1 MKGSEEY
8 LYSFM
13 EGRRKRFVI
22 PVYQRNY
29 NWKNEQCKQL
39 FDDLVELNYNHKNSH
54 FFGSVVSVNENSKEY
69 TIIDGQQRLTTVSLI
84 MIAMIKAVEN
94 GIFTSEADKKIA
106 ADIKQDYIVADDD
119 DVNKLRLRPYNDDK
133 DAFSRIVFDTEDK
146 YNEKSNVTVNFRYF
160 YNRIVEKKELSLTE
174 LRDAIEK
181 LQIISIELK
190 PDQGDDPQL
199 IFESLNSTGL
209 ALEESDKI
217 RNFILMGLKPE
228 KQERLYKNYW
238 YQIERFSKERLE
250 EFIFNYLLICS
261 GQKVKMSDIYKDFK
275 AFAKEKDAEVL
286 LSEMKHYAELYANLR
301 NHELGDAEANRIK
314 ERIDRLGLTVADPFF
329 ISYLDMYIDEHL
341 PAEELRK
348 TLLLLESYMFR
359 RIVCGAPSNALRNM
373 FATLH
378 RRVLR
383 LKNSSTSSYYSV
395 LTYLLEN
402 MQTRFPDNTE
412 FAEKFGE
419 KDMYHQRSNIRSYV
433 LDRLERKDNAETINV
448 YNRLEGVNRQPSEKP
463 FSVEHIMP
471 QKLTEAWIAE
481 LDVDQVTAIET
492 HKKWLHTI
500 ANLTVT
506 AYNSEL
512 SNAPFEKKKEKVFN
526 EGGIQLN
533 EFIRQQPKWN
543 EEKLKER
550 RDLLVADALNLWDY
564 PATDYV
570 PKEPLD
576 QQVLLDEEDYDF
588 KGKKLRRVML
598 RGMEYNPQ
606 NGDWSKAMLWVY
618 QKLYERDTQPLFD
631 LVADPKEF
639 YFVKDQDDSNTKI
652 AEGVYVYLNNDT
664 NTKIRV
670 LRRVAE
676 KYSLNEGD
684 TNDDIVFVMKSS
696 DNDIDI

>member
-286 LSEMKHYAELYANLR
+286 LSDMKHYAELYANLR

-329 ISYLDMYIDEHL
+329 ISYLDMYIEEHL

-348 TLLLLESYMFR
+348 TLLILESYMFR

-383 LKNSSTSSYYSV
+383 LKDSSTSSYYSV

-402 MQTRFPDNTE
+402 MQTKFPDNTE

-492 HKKWLHTI
+492 HKKWVHTI

-550 RDLLVADALNLWDY
+550 RDLLVAVALNLWDY

-670 LRRVAE
+670 LRRIAE

>member
-39 FDDLVELNYNHKNSH
+39 FDDLVALNYNHKNSH

-94 GIFTSEADKKIA
+94 GVYTSEADKKIA

-133 DAFSRIVFDTEDK
+133 EAFSRIVFDTEDR
-146 YNEKSNVTVNFRYF
+146 YNEKSNVTINFHYF
-160 YNRIVEKKELSLTE
+160 YNRIVEKQELSLSD

-217 RNFILMGLKPE
+217 RNYILMGLKPE
-228 KQERLYKNYW
+228 KQERLYKKYW
-238 YQIERFSKERLE
+238 YQIERLSKEKLE

-275 AFAKEKDAEVL
+275 AFAKDKDAEEL
-286 LSEMKHYAELYANLR
+286 LSDMKHYAELYANLR
-301 NHELGDAEANRIK
+301 NHELGDTEANRIK
-314 ERIDRLGLTVADPFF
+314 ERIDRLGLSVADPFF
-329 ISYLDMYIDEHL
+329 ISYIDMYKEQHL

-378 RRVLR
+378 RRALR
-383 LKNSSTSSYYSV
+383 LKDNNVSSYYAV

-402 MQTRFPDNTE
+402 MQTRFPDNDE
-412 FAEKFGE
+412 FAKNFGE
-419 KDMYHQRSNIRSYV
+419 KDMYHQRSNIRSYI

-448 YNRLEGVNRQPSEKP
+448 YNRLEGVNRQPNEKP

-471 QKLTEAWIAE
+471 QTLTEAWISE
-481 LDVDQVTAIET
+481 LGVDQVTAIEI
-492 HKKWLHTI
+492 HKRWLHTI

-512 SNAPFEKKKEKVFN
+512 SNAPFGKKKEMVFN
-526 EGGIQLN
+526 EGGVQLN
-533 EFIRQQPKWN
+533 EFIRQQPRWD
-543 EEKLKER
+543 EEKLIER
-550 RDLLVADALNLWDY
+550 RDLLVYEALQLWDY
-564 PATDYV
+564 PATDYA
-570 PKEPLD
+570 PKAALA
-576 QQVLLDEEDYDF
+576 QQVLLDDEDYDF
-588 KGKKLRRVML
+588 KGKKLRSVML
-598 RGMEYNPQ
+598 LGIEYNPPY
-606 NGDWSKAMLWVY
+606 GEWSKALLWVY
-618 QKLYERDTQPLFD
+618 QNLFELDPQPLFD
-631 LVADPKEF
+631 LVADPKELF
-639 YFVKDQDDSNTKI
+639 FVKDEYDTNTKI

-670 LRRVAE
+670 LRRAAE
-676 KYSLNEGD
+676 KYSLNNGD
-684 TNDDIVFVMKSS
+684 TNDDIVFIMKSS
-696 DNDIDI
+696 DSDIDI

>member
-1 MKGSEEY
+1 
-8 LYSFM
+8 
-13 EGRRKRFVI
+13 
-22 PVYQRNY
+22 
-29 NWKNEQCKQL
+29 
-39 FDDLVELNYNHKNSH
+39 
-54 FFGSVVSVNENSKEY
+54 
-69 TIIDGQQRLTTVSLI
+69 
-84 MIAMIKAVEN
+84 
-94 GIFTSEADKKIA
+94 
-106 ADIKQDYIVADDD
+106 
-119 DVNKLRLRPYNDDK
+119 
-133 DAFSRIVFDTEDK
+133 
-146 YNEKSNVTVNFRYF
+146 
-160 YNRIVEKKELSLTE
+160 
-174 LRDAIEK
+174 
-181 LQIISIELK
+181 
-190 PDQGDDPQL
+190 
-199 IFESLNSTGL
+199 
-209 ALEESDKI
+209 
-217 RNFILMGLKPE
+217 
-228 KQERLYKNYW
+228 
-238 YQIERFSKERLE
+238 
-250 EFIFNYLLICS
+250 
-261 GQKVKMSDIYKDFK
+261 MSDIYKDFK

-314 ERIDRLGLTVADPFF
+314 ECIDRLGLTVADPFF

-348 TLLLLESYMFR
+348 TLLILESYMFR

-383 LKNSSTSSYYSV
+383 LKDSSTSSYYSV

-412 FAEKFGE
+412 FAKKFGE

-481 LDVDQVTAIET
+481 LDVDQETAIET

-512 SNAPFEKKKEKVFN
+512 SNAPFEKKKEMVFN

-533 EFIRQQPKWN
+533 EYIRQQLKWN
-543 EEKLKER
+543 EEKLIER
-550 RDLLVADALNLWDY
+550 RKLLVADALNLWDY

-570 PKEPLD
+570 PKAALA

-588 KGKKLRRVML
+588 KGKKLRSVML
-598 RGMEYNPQ
+598 RGKEYNPPY
-606 NGDWSKAMLWVY
+606 GEWSKAILWVY
-618 QKLYERDTQPLFD
+618 QNLFEHDPQPLFD
-631 LVADPKEF
+631 LVADPKDF